1 MAYSRTPLIC
11 KIHDL
16 LRVLKMILVHQ
27 LLYAIRPRDDDLRKN
42 DRDRELFSELI
53 EPPIHP
59 NLIQVVP
66 PFLEESNPVYRIQM
80 IGEAAWIWKEFY
92 WLPRGVFDS
101 LQASV
106 LPLGYMLKSNDPP
119 AIGLVANSAKI

>member
-1 MAYSRTPLIC
+1 
-11 KIHDL
+11 
-16 LRVLKMILVHQ
+16 
-27 LLYAIRPRDDDLRKN
+27 
-42 DRDRELFSELI
+42 
-53 EPPIHP
+53 
-59 NLIQVVP
+59 
-66 PFLEESNPVYRIQM
+66 M